1 MSDSDLQSVN
11 RRLNMEKQYADL
23 TKKTGKG
30 KKIVKKIIAVAGTLS
45 AAEGAYKTYKKLA
58 DKAIDSIGDMVI
70 NDLNKRI
77 LKLQS
82 KENVYGTLK
91 HCRSQVLRHV
101 SRCRNERRNTSLQRN
116 RNGDAAHRRSYCQS
130 WHLL

>member
-77 LKLQS
+77 LK
-82 KENVYGTLK
+82 
-91 HCRSQVLRHV
+91 
-101 SRCRNERRNTSLQRN
+101 
-116 RNGDAAHRRSYCQS
+116 
-130 WHLL
+130 

>member
-1 MSDSDLQSVN
+1 MNNRYLKHYGVLGMKWGVRRNRNKSGSQSVHDDYKRAHDKKSVKSMSDSDLQSVN

-30 KKIVKKIIAVAGTLS
+30 KKIVKKIIAVAGTIS
-45 AAEGAYKTYKKLA
+45 AAEGAYKTYKKFA

-77 LKLQS
+77 LK
-82 KENVYGTLK
+82 
-91 HCRSQVLRHV
+91 
-101 SRCRNERRNTSLQRN
+101 
-116 RNGDAAHRRSYCQS
+116 
-130 WHLL
+130 

>member
-1 MSDSDLQSVN
+1 
-11 RRLNMEKQYADL
+11 MEKQYADL

-77 LKLQS
+77 LK
-82 KENVYGTLK
+82 
-91 HCRSQVLRHV
+91 
-101 SRCRNERRNTSLQRN
+101 
-116 RNGDAAHRRSYCQS
+116 
-130 WHLL
+130 